1 MPILGQ
7 FTIYTIVG
15 DTVRNAGFVILGWA
29 LGSNWTLVKQY
40 ASLAFLPP
48 AIGVP
53 GAVVFDVGVAWL
65 GFALLT
71 GAGASTEQQAS
82 RVR

>member
-1 MPILGQ
+1 MATVLVL
-7 FTIYTIVG
+7 VG
-15 DTVRNAGFVILGWA
+15 AVVQA
-29 LGSNWTLVKQY
+29 LP
-40 ASLAFLPP
+40 FLPP